1 MNEKTNNPERVPNK
15 VEREWEEYK
24 KEELELFTPIVNA
37 LGYTLDEKQVQIGG
51 ERYLLSPHK
60 LVLTG
65 KRTHD
70 DKKVIIK
77 VSTKVTGVAE
87 LIHER
92 TCREALSSIDF
103 AYNTFF
109 SPEELLFVQKD
120 NYAIAVTSFIPQDI
134 TFIAR
139 PLQEQ
144 FFLALRAFE
153 AQEGAHATTYGHM
166 KMIDGLFGSRNSGDY
181 LCTFATFHKSAVAN
195 SPDNDELR
203 EAFVRAEKFL
213 SENSATIERYCGFL
227 THHDF
232 VPHNLRV
239 VGRDIYL
246 LDNTSIDFANKYEGW
261 ARFINFMTQFNPE
274 LEKSLVEYVR
284 RNRSEEEYLCLRL
297 MRVYKLGFLLKFRT
311 ESVSK
316 TSGDMLLLAK
326 LRITFWLHA
335 FTSVLD
341 DTYLPREEV
350 EAFVAK
356 QGTLRSKDE
365 QERQKEISL
374 RQQVSM

>member
-1 MNEKTNNPERVPNK
+1 MTESQKKIQPNTPS
-15 VEREWEEYK
+15 EEEAAWEQYK
-24 KEELELFTPIVNA
+24 KQEFAVLSPIIED
-37 LGYTLDEKQVQIGG
+37 LGFALDEKQVQIGG

-65 KRTHD
+65 IRIKDNKR
-70 DKKVIIK
+70 VILK
-77 VSTKVTGVAE
+77 WSSSETGMRE
-87 LIHER
+87 LEHER
-92 TCREALSSIDF
+92 ICRSALGSINF

-109 SPEELLFVQKD
+109 SPEELLYVKTD
-120 NYAIAVTSFIPQDI
+120 TYAISVTSFIPQDI

-139 PLQEQ
+139 PLEEQ

-166 KMIDGLFGSRNSGDY
+166 NMISNVFGARNANDY
-181 LCTFATFHKSAVAN
+181 IQAFETFYTAALSN
-195 SPDNDELR
+195 DPDNKELH
-203 EAFVRAEKFL
+203 EVFAKARAFL
-213 SENSATIERYCGFL
+213 SENKVTIERYSGFL

-274 LEKSLVEYVR
+274 LERALAEYVR
-284 RNRSEEEYLCLRL
+284 NNRSKEEFLCLRL
-297 MRVYKLGFLLKFRT
+297 MRVYKLGYLLKFRT
-311 ESVSK
+311 ESLKK
-316 TSGDMLLLAK
+316 TSGDMHQLAQ

-335 FTSVLD
+335 LAAVLND
-341 DTYLPREEV
+341 SYLPDEEV
-350 EAFVAK
+350 RTFVGR
-356 QGTLRSKDE
+356 QESLRSQDE
-365 QERQKEISL
+365 IERQKEISA
-374 RQQVSM
+374 RQ